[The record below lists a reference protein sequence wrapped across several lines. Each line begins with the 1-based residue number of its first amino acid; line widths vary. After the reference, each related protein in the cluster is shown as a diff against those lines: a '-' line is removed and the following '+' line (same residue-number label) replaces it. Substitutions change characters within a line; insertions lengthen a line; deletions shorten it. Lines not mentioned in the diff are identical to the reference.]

1 MYSPS
6 YAIQDDPEA
15 SKEVIKKNS
24 FATVVYNNSA
34 LHLPLLLEGNKLM
47 GHMAKANRAWE
58 SLQGAAALF
67 IFNGPHHYI
76 SPTFYGTDANVPTW
90 NYITVHVR
98 GVVTIRNDEEFL
110 KRAILELSR
119 KYDPTFDIEKNMTE
133 HRKLFPTIVGI
144 EVEITEIFGKFKLAQ
159 SKPEQERLS
168 VIAELEKIGTDL
180 SKSTAAEMR
189 KTIRR

>member
-1 MYSPS
+1 MYSPQ

-15 SKEVIKKNS
+15 SKRIIHENS
-24 FATVVYNNSA
+24 FATVVYNNHA
-34 LHLPLLLEGNKLM
+34 LHLPLLLDGNKLI

-67 IFNGPHHYI
+67 IFHGPHHYI

-90 NYITVHVR
+90 NYISVHVQ
-98 GVVTIRNDEEFL
+98 GTVTIRNDEEFL
-110 KRAILELSR
+110 KKAILQLSR
-119 KYDPTFDIEKNMTE
+119 KYDPTFDIEKNMTD
-133 HRKLFPTIVGI
+133 HKKLFSAIVGI
-144 EVEITEIFGKFKLAQ
+144 EVEITQIFGKFKLAQ
-159 SKPEQERLS
+159 SKPEQERQN

-180 SKSTAAEMR
+180 SKSTAIEMR